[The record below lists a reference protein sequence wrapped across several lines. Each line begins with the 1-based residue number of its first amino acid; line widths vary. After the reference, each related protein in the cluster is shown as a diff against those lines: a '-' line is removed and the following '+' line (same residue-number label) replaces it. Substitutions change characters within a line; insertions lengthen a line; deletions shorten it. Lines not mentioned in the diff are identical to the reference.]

1 MMDRVIALLLREPGV
16 KSIFLQ
22 FDGGKAG
29 LDELK
34 GGVNNQ
40 LKKMI
45 LFDRERLIARLRSD
59 PQLSS
64 KRCFG
69 ADLVLCDFA
78 EFAVNTGTAVPASV
92 AMPLAG
98 YIDSEESF
106 F

>member
-1 MMDRVIALLLREPGV
+1 MKDGVIPPLLREPEGERN
-16 KSIFLQ
+16 FLQ
-22 FDGGKAG
+22 FDNGKAG

-40 LKKMI
+40 LKMSV
-45 LFDRERLIARLRSD
+45 FDRELLIARLRSD

-78 EFAVNTGTAVPASV
+78 ELAVNMGTAVSSSV
-92 AMPLAG
+92 TMPLAG